1 VKTEADGE
9 TLDETFDKTLE
20 LISALTATEERI
32 QLNAIEK
39 LASHLDAPFDK
50 RVLDAVVQ
58 CLGSRRKAIQRRVAD
73 VLAAAAPDDSRVYS
87 ALREALESPD
97 FRLRWGAAFT
107 FGKTPHGL
115 DLHACPVLLEA
126 LSSSDGDL
134 RWAAAELLVKLGR
147 VFPSE
152 VRVELLGV
160 EQTGNAAAR
169 KMALYCLRD
178 LNVGGEEI
186 QSLISRACRSAEP
199 HVRLAAL
206 SLLGRLGNASDES
219 ADVALQ
225 MLESDSDHG
234 VRRAAASA
242 LGRLGYP
249 SSGVCAAL
257 ARAASD
263 PNDGSLRKAAQQ
275 ALAQLEQS

>member
-1 VKTEADGE
+1 VKTESDH
-9 TLDETFDKTLE
+9 ETFV
-20 LISALTATEERI
+20 LISALTAPEEQI
-32 QLNAIEK
+32 QLSAIEK
-39 LASHLDAPFDK
+39 LASHLDGSLDK
-50 RVLDAVVQ
+50 PVLDALIQ
-58 CLGSRRKAIQRRVAD
+58 CLGSRRKTIRRRVAD
-73 VLAAAAPDDSRVYS
+73 VLAAAAPNDSRVDS
-87 ALREALESPD
+87 ALREALQARD
-97 FRLRWGAAFT
+97 FRLRWGAAYT
-107 FGKTPHGL
+107 LSKTPHGL
-115 DLHACPVLLEA
+115 NLHACPVLLEA
-126 LSSSDGDL
+126 LSTSDGDL
-134 RWAAAELLVKLGR
+134 RWAAAELLVKIGR
-147 VFPSE
+147 VFPAE
-152 VRVELLGV
+152 IRVELLGV

-206 SLLGRLGNASDES
+206 SLLGRLGTASDES

-263 PNDGSLRKAAQQ
+263 RDDGSLRKAAQQ
-275 ALAQLEQS
+275 ALAQLEQN